1 MRINHSSRSLRA
13 FSLIE
18 VTIAMAIAAVAL
30 VTLLGLIPQG
40 MDTMREAGDQ
50 AIMGRIHQ
58 QILNEIQLTP
68 FEDANG
74 ASLLEKYD
82 KMEFYYDA
90 QGEELSDNR
99 SPAGDPEREKGSFG
113 HIYSARVS
121 IPKGGTGTLPKSV
134 GGAGYKG
141 IKLDDSPTGPQNVN
155 VRPVIVEVAPV
166 GALGATFDF
175 DQPNNF
181 RLIKAYQT
189 MIVKMGQ
196 DFQK

>member
-1 MRINHSSRSLRA
+1 MKIVKNFPENRG

-18 VTIAMAIAAVAL
+18 VTIALAIASVAL

-68 FEDANG
+68 FEDAGGN
-74 ASLLEKYD
+74 SLLDRYD
-82 KMEFYYDA
+82 GVEFYYDA
-90 QGEELSDNR
+90 QGEEMSDSM
-99 SPAGDPEREKGSFG
+99 SPASDPDKAKGSFG

-121 IPKGGTGTLPKSV
+121 IPKEGSGNFPASV

-141 IKLDDSPTGPQNVN
+141 FAFDGATVN
-155 VRPVIVEVAPV
+155 PNLRPVIVEVAPV
-166 GALGATFDF
+166 GGLGLNFNFD
-175 DQPNNF
+175 DENSR
-181 RLIKAYQT
+181 RLIATYQT
-189 MIVKMGQ
+189 MIVKMGK
-196 DFQK
+196 DFTATP

>member
-1 MRINHSSRSLRA
+1 MRTNPSPRSNRG

-74 ASLLEKYD
+74 KSLLDEYD
-82 KMEFYYDA
+82 KREFYYDA
-90 QGEELSDNR
+90 QGEELSDNKGPAA
-99 SPAGDPEREKGSFG
+99 SPDREKGSFG
-113 HIYSARVS
+113 HIYSARVT
-121 IPKGGTGTLPKSV
+121 IPEKDEDLPVSV
-134 GGAGYKG
+134 GKSKFLG
-141 IKLDDSPTGPQNVN
+141 IKLDKENGENNTYM
-155 VRPVIVEVAPV
+155 RPVIVEVAPV
-166 GALGATFDF
+166 GGLGANFSFD
-175 DQPNNF
+175 DPNNF
-181 RLIKAYQT
+181 RLIEAYQT

-196 DFQK
+196 DFRK

>member
-1 MRINHSSRSLRA
+1 MRIAKQSRSKA
-13 FSLIE
+13 GFSLIE

-58 QILNEIQLTP
+58 QILNELQLTP
-68 FEDANG
+68 FEDASG
-74 ASLLEKYD
+74 ASLLDRYD
-82 KMEFYYDA
+82 GMEFYYDA

-113 HIYSARVS
+113 HIYSARVT
-121 IPKGGTGTLPKSV
+121 IPKDGSGNLPKSV
-134 GGAGYKG
+134 GGANYRG
-141 IKLDDSPTGPQNVN
+141 IKLDNVAGEQNN
-155 VRPVIVEVAPV
+155 PYMRPVIVEVSPV
-166 GALGATFDF
+166 GGLGATFEF
-175 DQPNNF
+175 DDPNNF
-181 RLIKAYQT
+181 RLISAYQT

-196 DFQK
+196 DYR